1 MAEGKRSAAPPF
13 AAGNVPL
20 ERALSKLGVC
30 SRTEASRWIAAGRVS
45 VDGAICRD
53 TARPVVPE
61 RVAIAIDGRPWARAE
76 KVLIALHKPRGVVT
90 TRSDPRGAPTV
101 YDLLAELPS
110 WVVPVGRLDQATSG
124 LLLLTNDTQL
134 ANALTDPVSG
144 VERAYVATVRGRA
157 SDDLPG
163 RLCAGLVEGGE
174 LLRASAAEVS
184 KASGRESRLHL
195 ILQQGRN
202 REVRRLCQAAGH
214 PVTRLLR
221 VRYGP
226 FELGAL
232 TPGQW
237 RIEPIAEAWAFLRRT
252 AAGRERD
259 GWRAAV
265 QSDKSEGR

>member
-1 MAEGKRSAAPPF
+1 MAEGQKPAPPPF
-13 AAGNVPL
+13 LAGHVPL
-20 ERALSKLGVC
+20 ERALSKLGIC
-30 SRTEASRWIAAGRVS
+30 SRTEAARWIAAGRVS
-45 VDGAICRD
+45 VDGALCRD
-53 TARPVVPE
+53 ASRAVVPE
-61 RVAIAIDGRPWARAE
+61 RMVIAIDGRPFAQAE

-101 YDLLAELPS
+101 YDLLMDLAT

-124 LLLLTNDTQL
+124 LLLLTNDTKL
-134 ANALTDPVSG
+134 ANALTDPASG

-157 SDDLPG
+157 GDDLPG

-174 LLRASAAEVS
+174 LLWASTAAVG

-232 TPGQW
+232 SPGQW
-237 RIEPIAEAWAFLRRT
+237 RVEPIAEAWAFLRRAT
-252 AAGRERD
+252 GRPQAPSRQDLQDAKAAPR
-259 GWRAAV
+259 
-265 QSDKSEGR
+265 